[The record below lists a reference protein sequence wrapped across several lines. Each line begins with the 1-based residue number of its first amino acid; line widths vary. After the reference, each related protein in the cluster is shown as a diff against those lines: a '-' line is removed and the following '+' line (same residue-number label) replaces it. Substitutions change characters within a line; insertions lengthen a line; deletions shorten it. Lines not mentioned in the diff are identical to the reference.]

1 MRGFNSSF
9 RQSFPSDSAILM
21 AFSVALLSNN
31 MEVSSNPS
39 LWAKR
44 QGVNKNA
51 KAYIKHQRII
61 QFRKINIVEVDL
73 FKGLFILFKSSTWPC
88 TDILSGIKFETI
100 YKMTI
105 VWGFRGSSLID
116 TFTVLSKQRVLYC
129 VKNKKLL

>member
-1 MRGFNSSF
+1 
-9 RQSFPSDSAILM
+9 M

-61 QFRKINIVEVDL
+61 QLRKINIVEVDL
-73 FKGLFILFKSSTWPC
+73 FKGLFILFKSST
-88 TDILSGIKFETI
+88 
-100 YKMTI
+100 
-105 VWGFRGSSLID
+105 
-116 TFTVLSKQRVLYC
+116 
-129 VKNKKLL
+129 